1 MTEIFTNKK
10 AFDLWLE
17 RHEDYIFNLGKGEPC
32 SYPCMVCYHTIGEPV
47 MECQD
52 DEDQYD
58 ELVKRLGDSDCI
70 DGTLFFEF
78 IYPFDF
84 DDIPAFGIGDL
95 VRWNDPALA
104 EFEPNEQEFQ
114 KGRVYEIYDIHS
126 EIICI
131 CDEYGEGEVLAHELE
146 LVKKADETD

>member
-10 AFDLWLE
+10 AFELWLE
-17 RHEDYIFNLGKGEPC
+17 RHKDYIFNFVKDEPC

-52 DEDQYD
+52 DKDQYD
-58 ELVKRLGDSDCI
+58 ELVEKLGDSDYI

-78 IYPFDF
+78 IYPFEF
-84 DDIPAFGIGDL
+84 ENIPAFGIGDL

-104 EFEPNEQEFQ
+104 EFDPDEQEFQ

-131 CDEYGEGEVLAHELE
+131 CDEYGEGEVLEHELE
-146 LVKKADETD
+146 LVKKAE